1 MSYRFKRI
9 VKLVIISL
17 SFTALWIFTLGRS
30 VPRIQ
35 AISDG
40 LFIVG
45 LLLFFWGLITLTRA
59 SNIFISTN
67 YIFKLVFRRNFRAV
81 SYHEYM
87 SEREVKADNEGA
99 WHNFLVGL
107 SYLVISFTIANVIL

>member
-1 MSYRFKRI
+1 MSYRLKSI
-9 VKLVIISL
+9 VKLVVISL
-17 SFTALWIFTLGRS
+17 SITAIWIFTLGRS
-30 VPRIQ
+30 VPRVQ
-35 AISDG
+35 AVSDG

-45 LLLFFWGLITLTRA
+45 LILFFWGLITLTRA

-87 SEREVKADNEGA
+87 SEREVKADNQNA

-107 SYLVISFTIANVIL
+107 TYLIISFTIANVIL

>member
-1 MSYRFKRI
+1 MTYQLRSI
-9 VKLVIISL
+9 IKLVIITLSL
-17 SFTALWIFTLGRS
+17 AAIWIFTLGRS
-30 VPRIQ
+30 VPLIQ
-35 AISDG
+35 AVSDG

-59 SNIFISTN
+59 SNIFLSTN
-67 YIFKLVFRRNFRAV
+67 YIFKAVFRRNFKPV

-87 SEREVKADNEGA
+87 SEREVKSDNKSA

-107 SYLVISFTIANVIL
+107 AYLIVSATIANVFI